1 MKNRHL
7 EQFST
12 WTALTT
18 VALTTLLISCGGS
31 QFADPRLGGA
41 GAPGTSG
48 GSIPVGVPI
57 AIPTAVAGI
66 SGTVND
72 SATGAA
78 VAGVTVTAGG
88 LSTTTNSSGAY
99 SFTYASGL
107 APAASVLV
115 SFNKSGYVPQA
126 RTTWAYTT
134 SSSSVLINVPI
145 QAMTAA
151 QTFDPA
157 LLQTFALP
165 GSTASLTLP
174 ANALQTASGVAPAAG
189 NASAQITPIAEG
201 NNSAVLAGNYID
213 GSAAPIESF
222 GGLDIRFTDS
232 SGAALSLVAGQNA
245 TITIPVSSRWASTLP
260 STIPLFYFDAA
271 TGRWVQQG
279 TANLVGSYYQGTVSS
294 IATWTSAQF
303 YPTSVTYTG
312 CVVDAT
318 NTPVIGA
325 TVSTDGINYSSA
337 VSTTTDINGNF
348 TLPLKTGTTAI
359 VQASKDI
366 RVSNSV
372 TADGT
377 VSNNNPTCL
386 VLSGVLA
393 VRLTWGLNPHD
404 LDSHTLGPAGSH
416 VYYIDKGSLTA
427 SPYIALDV
435 DDVTSYGPEVTT
447 VTKLA
452 KSSTYRFYVH
462 NYSNTFAPGQT
473 GSPAK
478 VELIIAGVPRVFAP
492 PSGEG
497 SNGYW
502 HVFDLATDASCGLTL
517 TSRQV
522 FLAAAP
528 SNPNSIATP
537 TYCP

>member
-31 QFADPRLGGA
+31 QFVDPRLGGA
-41 GAPGTSG
+41 GAPGASG

-99 SFTYASGL
+99 SFTFASGL
-107 APAASVLV
+107 GPAASVLV
-115 SFNKSGYVPQA
+115 SFNKNGYVPQA

-151 QTFDPA
+151 QTFDPTA
-157 LLQTFALP
+157 TQIFGLP
-165 GSTASLTLP
+165 GSTASLTLS
-174 ANALQTASGVAPAAG
+174 ANALQTVSGGAPAAG
-189 NASAQITPIAEG
+189 NASVQITPIAEG

-213 GSAAPIESF
+213 GSTTPIESF

-232 SGAALSLVAGQNA
+232 SGAALSLAPLKTA
-245 TITIPVSSRWASTLP
+245 TITIPVSSRSGTLP

-279 TANLVGSYYQGTVSS
+279 TASLVGATYQGTVSN
-294 IATWTSAQF
+294 IATWSSARF
-303 YPTSVTYTG
+303 YPTSVSYTG

-337 VSTTTDINGNF
+337 VSTITDINGNF
-348 TLPLKTGTTAI
+348 TLPLETGTTAI
-359 VQASKDI
+359 VQAAKDI

-377 VSNNNPTCL
+377 VSSNNPTCL

-393 VRLTWGLNPHD
+393 VRLTWGASPLD
-404 LDSHTLGPAGSH
+404 LDSHTLGPGGSH
-416 VYYIDKGSLTA
+416 VYWAAKGSLTA

-435 DDVTSYGPEVTT
+435 DDTTSYGPEVTT
-447 VTKLA
+447 VTRLA
-452 KSSTYRFYVH
+452 KSSTYRFFVH
-462 NYSNTFAPGQT
+462 NYSNTFSPGQT

-522 FLAAAP
+522 FLAVVP